1 MKVKITI
8 EGEAGTGKA
17 AIANRIAQLFSKWNQ
32 VEVMFTQSENVL
44 ICHETRLPGGKV
56 LTEKS
61 LLKDKRFSN
70 YDILIVTKQTK
81 KLPK

>member
-8 EGEAGTGKA
+8 EGENGTSKA
-17 AIANRIAQLFSKWNQ
+17 AIANRIAYILRGWNLSGTTFSGL
-32 VEVMFTQSENVL
+32 ENII
-44 ICHETRLPGGKV
+44 ICQETRLPSGKV

-70 YDILIVTKQTK
+70 YDILIVTKQLK
-81 KLPK
+81 KLSK